1 MNIFY
6 LNFGFLLSFILGI
19 VFLTFN
25 FFEDI
30 SLTSSNWAIKV
41 GDKSV
46 SMESYLAQISQLDFN
61 NDGEID
67 AKLKESVIDQLV
79 IEQLLI
85 MKAIDEDIIQSD
97 PLLKNNLIDYMTNII
112 SNQTILNIEYEDVE
126 EYYRNNL
133 DKFSQNNLYLMKT
146 DSEFINL
153 PNDYLTKQKLRD
165 YLGADEIINI
175 DILEIGSEIKFIQD
189 DQPFSVFLVDR
200 KEGEPASLNLIFD
213 IVNHEAIRSER
224 EKSFREYINELKK
237 SYPVEINP
245 ILYK

>member
-1 MNIFY
+1 MNISY
-6 LNFGFLLSFILGI
+6 LNFGFLLSFVLGI
-19 VFLTFN
+19 VFLTFD

-30 SLTSSNWAIKV
+30 SLSSSNWAIKV

-67 AKLKESVIDQLV
+67 IKLKESVIDQLV

-85 MKAIDEDIIQSD
+85 IKAIDEDIIQSD

-112 SNQTILNIEYEDVE
+112 SNQTILNIDNEDVE
-126 EYYRNNL
+126 EYYRDNL
-133 DKFSQNNLYLMKT
+133 DKFSQNNLYLMKS

-165 YLGADEIINI
+165 YLGADAIINI

-189 DQPFSVFLVDR
+189 DQSFSVFLVD
-200 KEGEPASLNLIFD
+200 KIEGEPASLNSIFD
-213 IVNHEAIRSER
+213 IVNQEAIRSER
-224 EKSFREYINELKK
+224 ERSFREYINELKK

>member
-1 MNIFY
+1 
-6 LNFGFLLSFILGI
+6 
-19 VFLTFN
+19 
-25 FFEDI
+25 
-30 SLTSSNWAIKV
+30 
-41 GDKSV
+41 
-46 SMESYLAQISQLDFN
+46 MESYLAQISQLDFN

-133 DKFSQNNLYLMKT
+133 DKFSQNNLYLMES

-165 YLGADEIINI
+165 YLGADAIINI

-189 DQPFSVFLVDR
+189 DQPFSVFLVD
-200 KEGEPASLNLIFD
+200 KIEGEPTSLNSIFD
-213 IVNHEAIRSER
+213 IVNQEAIRSER
-224 EKSFREYINELKK
+224 ERSFREYINELKK

>member
-1 MNIFY
+1 M
-6 LNFGFLLSFILGI
+6 
-19 VFLTFN
+19 
-25 FFEDI
+25 
-30 SLTSSNWAIKV
+30 

-46 SMESYLAQISQLDFN
+46 SMDSYLTLISQLDFN
-61 NDGEID
+61 NDGQID

-85 MKAIDEDIIQSD
+85 MRAIDEDIIQSD

-133 DKFSQNNLYLMKT
+133 EKFSQNNLYLMKS

-165 YLGADEIINI
+165 YLGADAIINI

-189 DQPFSVFLVDR
+189 DQPFSVFLVD
-200 KEGEPASLNLIFD
+200 KIEGEPTSLNSIFD
-213 IVNHEAIRSER
+213 IVNQEAISSER
-224 EKSFREYINELKK
+224 ERSFREYINELKK

>member
-1 MNIFY
+1 
-6 LNFGFLLSFILGI
+6 
-19 VFLTFN
+19 
-25 FFEDI
+25 
-30 SLTSSNWAIKV
+30 
-41 GDKSV
+41 
-46 SMESYLAQISQLDFN
+46 MESYLAQISQLDFN

-67 AKLKESVIDQLV
+67 AELKKSVIDQLV

-126 EYYRNNL
+126 EYYKNNL
-133 DKFSQNNLYLMKT
+133 DKFSQNNLYLMES

-165 YLGADEIINI
+165 YLGADAIINI

-189 DQPFSVFLVDR
+189 DQSFSVLLVD
-200 KEGEPASLNLIFD
+200 KIEGKPASLNSIFN
-213 IVNHEAIRSER
+213 IVNQEAIRSER
-224 EKSFREYINELKK
+224 ERSFREYINELKK

>member
-1 MNIFY
+1 
-6 LNFGFLLSFILGI
+6 
-19 VFLTFN
+19 
-25 FFEDI
+25 
-30 SLTSSNWAIKV
+30 
-41 GDKSV
+41 
-46 SMESYLAQISQLDFN
+46 MESYLAQISQLDFN

-67 AKLKESVIDQLV
+67 AELKESVIDQLV

-126 EYYRNNL
+126 EYYKENL
-133 DKFSQNNLYLMKT
+133 DKFSQNNLYLMKS

-165 YLGADEIINI
+165 YLGADAIINI

-189 DQPFSVFLVDR
+189 DQPFSVFLVD
-200 KEGEPASLNLIFD
+200 KIEGESASLNSIFD
-213 IVNHEAIRSER
+213 IVNQEAIRSER
-224 EKSFREYINELKK
+224 ERLFKEYINELKK

>member
-1 MNIFY
+1 
-6 LNFGFLLSFILGI
+6 
-19 VFLTFN
+19 
-25 FFEDI
+25 
-30 SLTSSNWAIKV
+30 
-41 GDKSV
+41 
-46 SMESYLAQISQLDFN
+46 MESYLAQISQLDFN

-67 AKLKESVIDQLV
+67 IKLKESVIDQLV

-85 MKAIDEDIIQSD
+85 IKAIDEDFIQSD

-112 SNQTILNIEYEDVE
+112 SNQTILNIDNEDVE
-126 EYYRNNL
+126 EYYRENL
-133 DKFSQNNLYLMKT
+133 DKFSQNNLYLMKS

-165 YLGADEIINI
+165 YLGADAIINI

-189 DQPFSVFLVDR
+189 DQPFSVSLIDK
-200 KEGEPASLNLIFD
+200 KEGEPTPLNSIFD
-213 IVNHEAIRSER
+213 IVSQEAMRSER

-245 ILYK
+245 ILYKQ

>member
-1 MNIFY
+1 
-6 LNFGFLLSFILGI
+6 
-19 VFLTFN
+19 
-25 FFEDI
+25 
-30 SLTSSNWAIKV
+30 
-41 GDKSV
+41 
-46 SMESYLAQISQLDFN
+46 MESYLAQISQLDFN

-67 AKLKESVIDQLV
+67 IKLKESVIDQLV

-85 MKAIDEDIIQSD
+85 IKAIDEDIIQSD

-112 SNQTILNIEYEDVE
+112 SNQTILNIDNEDVE
-126 EYYRNNL
+126 EYYRENL
-133 DKFSQNNLYLMKT
+133 DKFSLNNLYLMKS

-165 YLGADEIINI
+165 YLGADAIINI

-189 DQPFSVFLVDR
+189 DQSFSVFLED
-200 KEGEPASLNLIFD
+200 KIEGEPASLSSIFD
-213 IVNHEAIRSER
+213 IVNQEAIRSER
-224 EKSFREYINELKK
+224 ERSFREYINELKK

>member
-1 MNIFY
+1 
-6 LNFGFLLSFILGI
+6 
-19 VFLTFN
+19 
-25 FFEDI
+25 
-30 SLTSSNWAIKV
+30 
-41 GDKSV
+41 
-46 SMESYLAQISQLDFN
+46 MESYLAQISQLDFN

-67 AKLKESVIDQLV
+67 AELKESVIDQLV

-126 EYYRNNL
+126 EYYKNNL
-133 DKFSQNNLYLMKT
+133 DKFSQNNLYLMES

-165 YLGADEIINI
+165 YLGADAIINI

-189 DQPFSVFLVDR
+189 DQSFSVLLID
-200 KEGEPASLNLIFD
+200 KIEGEPASLNSIFD
-213 IVNHEAIRSER
+213 IVNQEAIRSER
-224 EKSFREYINELKK
+224 ERSFREYINELKK

>member
-1 MNIFY
+1 M
-6 LNFGFLLSFILGI
+6 L
-19 VFLTFN
+19 VD

-30 SLTSSNWAIKV
+30 SLPSSNWAIKV

-67 AKLKESVIDQLV
+67 AELKESVIDQLV

-126 EYYRNNL
+126 EYYKNNL
-133 DKFSQNNLYLMKT
+133 DKFSQNNLYLMES

-165 YLGADEIINI
+165 YLGADAIINI

-189 DQPFSVFLVDR
+189 DQSFSVLLID
-200 KEGEPASLNLIFD
+200 KIEGEPASLNSIFD
-213 IVNHEAIRSER
+213 IVNQEAIRSER
-224 EKSFREYINELKK
+224 DRSFREYINELKK

>member
-1 MNIFY
+1 M
-6 LNFGFLLSFILGI
+6 
-19 VFLTFN
+19 
-25 FFEDI
+25 
-30 SLTSSNWAIKV
+30 

-46 SMESYLAQISQLDFN
+46 SMDSYLTLISQLDFN
-61 NDGEID
+61 NDGQID

-126 EYYRNNL
+126 EYYKNNL
-133 DKFSQNNLYLMKT
+133 DKFSQNNLYLMES

-165 YLGADEIINI
+165 YLGADAIINI

-189 DQPFSVFLVDR
+189 DQPFSVFLVD
-200 KEGEPASLNLIFD
+200 KIEGEPTSLNSIFD
-213 IVNHEAIRSER
+213 IVNQEAISSER
-224 EKSFREYINELKK
+224 ERSFREYINELKK

>member
-1 MNIFY
+1 
-6 LNFGFLLSFILGI
+6 
-19 VFLTFN
+19 
-25 FFEDI
+25 
-30 SLTSSNWAIKV
+30 
-41 GDKSV
+41 
-46 SMESYLAQISQLDFN
+46 MESYLAQISQLDFN

-112 SNQTILNIEYEDVE
+112 SNETILNIEYEDVE
-126 EYYRNNL
+126 EYYKNNL
-133 DKFSQNNLYLMKT
+133 DKFSQNNLYLMES

-165 YLGADEIINI
+165 YLGADAIINI

-189 DQPFSVFLVDR
+189 DQSFSVFLVD
-200 KEGEPASLNLIFD
+200 KIEGEPASLSSIFD
-213 IVNHEAIRSER
+213 IVNQEAIRSER
-224 EKSFREYINELKK
+224 ERSFREYINELKK

>member
-1 MNIFY
+1 
-6 LNFGFLLSFILGI
+6 
-19 VFLTFN
+19 
-25 FFEDI
+25 
-30 SLTSSNWAIKV
+30 
-41 GDKSV
+41 
-46 SMESYLAQISQLDFN
+46 MESYLAQISQLDFN

-126 EYYRNNL
+126 EYYRENL
-133 DKFSQNNLYLMKT
+133 DKFSQNNLYLMKS

-165 YLGADEIINI
+165 YLGADAIINI

-189 DQPFSVFLVDR
+189 DQPFSVFLID
-200 KEGEPASLNLIFD
+200 KIEGEPTSLNSIFD
-213 IVNHEAIRSER
+213 IVNQEAIRSER
-224 EKSFREYINELKK
+224 ERSFREYINELKK

>member
-1 MNIFY
+1 M
-6 LNFGFLLSFILGI
+6 LSFILGI
-19 VFLTFN
+19 VFLTFD
-25 FFEDI
+25 FFGDI
-30 SLTSSNWAIKV
+30 SLPSSNWAIKV

-67 AKLKESVIDQLV
+67 AELKESVIDQLV

-112 SNQTILNIEYEDVE
+112 SNQTISNIGYEDVE
-126 EYYRNNL
+126 EYYKNNL
-133 DKFSQNNLYLMKT
+133 DKFSQNNLYLMES

-165 YLGADEIINI
+165 YLGADAIINI

-189 DQPFSVFLVDR
+189 DQSFSVLLID
-200 KEGEPASLNLIFD
+200 KIEGEPASLNSIFD
-213 IVNHEAIRSER
+213 IVNQEAIRSER
-224 EKSFREYINELKK
+224 ERSFREYINELKK

>member
-1 MNIFY
+1 
-6 LNFGFLLSFILGI
+6 
-19 VFLTFN
+19 
-25 FFEDI
+25 
-30 SLTSSNWAIKV
+30 
-41 GDKSV
+41 
-46 SMESYLAQISQLDFN
+46 METYLAQISQLDFN

-67 AKLKESVIDQLV
+67 TKLKESVIDQII

-112 SNQTILNIEYEDVE
+112 SNQTILNIDNEDVE
-126 EYYRNNL
+126 EYYRENL
-133 DKFSQNNLYLMKT
+133 DKFSQNNLYLMKS

-165 YLGADEIINI
+165 YLGADAIINI

-189 DQPFSVFLVDR
+189 DQSFSVFLVD
-200 KEGEPASLNLIFD
+200 KIEGEPASLSSIFD
-213 IVNHEAIRSER
+213 IVNQEAIRSER
-224 EKSFREYINELKK
+224 ERSFREYINELKK

>member
-1 MNIFY
+1 
-6 LNFGFLLSFILGI
+6 
-19 VFLTFN
+19 
-25 FFEDI
+25 
-30 SLTSSNWAIKV
+30 
-41 GDKSV
+41 
-46 SMESYLAQISQLDFN
+46 METYLAQISQLDFN

-126 EYYRNNL
+126 EYYKENL
-133 DKFSQNNLYLMKT
+133 DKFSQNNLYLMKS

-165 YLGADEIINI
+165 YLGADAIINI

-189 DQPFSVFLVDR
+189 DQPFSVFLVD
-200 KEGEPASLNLIFD
+200 KIEGELASLSSIFD
-213 IVNHEAIRSER
+213 IVNQEAIRSER
-224 EKSFREYINELKK
+224 ERSFREYINELKK

>member
-1 MNIFY
+1 M
-6 LNFGFLLSFILGI
+6 
-19 VFLTFN
+19 
-25 FFEDI
+25 
-30 SLTSSNWAIKV
+30 

-46 SMESYLAQISQLDFN
+46 SMDSYLTLISQLDFN
-61 NDGEID
+61 NDGQID

-112 SNQTILNIEYEDVE
+112 SNQTILNIEHKDVE
-126 EYYRNNL
+126 EYYRENL
-133 DKFSQNNLYLMKT
+133 DKFSQNNLYLMES

-165 YLGADEIINI
+165 YLGADAIINI

-189 DQPFSVFLVDR
+189 DHSFSVLLLD
-200 KEGEPASLNLIFD
+200 KIEGEPASLNSIFD
-213 IVNHEAIRSER
+213 IVNQEAIRSER
-224 EKSFREYINELKK
+224 ERSFREYINELKK

>member
-1 MNIFY
+1 
-6 LNFGFLLSFILGI
+6 
-19 VFLTFN
+19 
-25 FFEDI
+25 
-30 SLTSSNWAIKV
+30 
-41 GDKSV
+41 
-46 SMESYLAQISQLDFN
+46 MESYLAQISQLDFN

-112 SNQTILNIEYEDVE
+112 SNQTILDIEYEDVE
-126 EYYRNNL
+126 EYYKNNL
-133 DKFSQNNLYLMKT
+133 DNFSQNNLYLMES

-165 YLGADEIINI
+165 YLGADAIINI

-189 DQPFSVFLVDR
+189 DQSFSVLLID
-200 KEGEPASLNLIFD
+200 KIEGEPASLNSIFD
-213 IVNHEAIRSER
+213 IVNQEAIRSER
-224 EKSFREYINELKK
+224 ERSFREYINELKK

>member
-1 MNIFY
+1 M
-6 LNFGFLLSFILGI
+6 
-19 VFLTFN
+19 
-25 FFEDI
+25 
-30 SLTSSNWAIKV
+30 

-46 SMESYLAQISQLDFN
+46 SMDSYLTLISQLDFN
-61 NDGEID
+61 NDGQID

-85 MKAIDEDIIQSD
+85 MRAIDEDIIQSD

-133 DKFSQNNLYLMKT
+133 EKFSQNNLYLMKS

-165 YLGADEIINI
+165 YLGADAIINI

-189 DQPFSVFLVDR
+189 DHSFSVLLLD
-200 KEGEPASLNLIFD
+200 KIEGEPASLNSIFD
-213 IVNHEAIRSER
+213 IVNQEAIRSER
-224 EKSFREYINELKK
+224 ERSFREYINELKK

>member
-1 MNIFY
+1 
-6 LNFGFLLSFILGI
+6 
-19 VFLTFN
+19 
-25 FFEDI
+25 
-30 SLTSSNWAIKV
+30 
-41 GDKSV
+41 
-46 SMESYLAQISQLDFN
+46 MESYLAQISQLDFN

-126 EYYRNNL
+126 EYYKENL
-133 DKFSQNNLYLMKT
+133 DKFSQNNLYLMKS

-165 YLGADEIINI
+165 YLGADAIINI

-189 DQPFSVFLVDR
+189 DQSFSVFLVD
-200 KEGEPASLNLIFD
+200 KIEGEPASLNSIFD
-213 IVNHEAIRSER
+213 TVNQEAIRSER
-224 EKSFREYINELKK
+224 ERSFREYINELKK

>member
-165 YLGADEIINI
+165 YLGADEIKNI

>member
-1 MNIFY
+1 
-6 LNFGFLLSFILGI
+6 
-19 VFLTFN
+19 
-25 FFEDI
+25 
-30 SLTSSNWAIKV
+30 
-41 GDKSV
+41 
-46 SMESYLAQISQLDFN
+46 MESYLAQISQLDFN

-133 DKFSQNNLYLMKT
+133 DKFSQNNLYLMKS

-165 YLGADEIINI
+165 YLGADAIINI
-175 DILEIGSEIKFIQD
+175 DILEIGGEIKFIQD
-189 DQPFSVFLVDR
+189 DQPLSVFLVD
-200 KEGEPASLNLIFD
+200 KIEGEPASLSSIFN
-213 IVNHEAIRSER
+213 IVNQEAIRSER
-224 EKSFREYINELKK
+224 ERSFREYINELKK
-237 SYPVEINP
+237 SYPVEINA

>member
-1 MNIFY
+1 
-6 LNFGFLLSFILGI
+6 
-19 VFLTFN
+19 
-25 FFEDI
+25 
-30 SLTSSNWAIKV
+30 
-41 GDKSV
+41 
-46 SMESYLAQISQLDFN
+46 MESYLAQISQLDFN

-112 SNQTILNIEYEDVE
+112 SNQTILNIDNEDVE
-126 EYYRNNL
+126 EYYRENL
-133 DKFSQNNLYLMKT
+133 DKFSQNNLYLMKS

-165 YLGADEIINI
+165 YLGADAIINI

-189 DQPFSVFLVDR
+189 DQSFSVLLLD
-200 KEGEPASLNLIFD
+200 KIEGEPASLNSIFD
-213 IVNHEAIRSER
+213 IVNQEAIRSER
-224 EKSFREYINELKK
+224 ERSFREYINELKK

>member
-1 MNIFY
+1 
-6 LNFGFLLSFILGI
+6 
-19 VFLTFN
+19 
-25 FFEDI
+25 
-30 SLTSSNWAIKV
+30 
-41 GDKSV
+41 
-46 SMESYLAQISQLDFN
+46 MESYLAQISQLDFN

-67 AKLKESVIDQLV
+67 AELKESVIDQLV

-85 MKAIDEDIIQSD
+85 MRAIDEDIIQSD

-126 EYYRNNL
+126 EYYKNNL
-133 DKFSQNNLYLMKT
+133 DKFSQNNLYLMES

-165 YLGADEIINI
+165 YLGADAIINI

-189 DQPFSVFLVDR
+189 DQSFSVLLID
-200 KEGEPASLNLIFD
+200 KIEGEPASLNTIFD
-213 IVNHEAIRSER
+213 IVNQEAIRSER
-224 EKSFREYINELKK
+224 ERSFREYINELKK

>member
-1 MNIFY
+1 
-6 LNFGFLLSFILGI
+6 
-19 VFLTFN
+19 
-25 FFEDI
+25 
-30 SLTSSNWAIKV
+30 
-41 GDKSV
+41 
-46 SMESYLAQISQLDFN
+46 MESYLAQISQLDFN

-133 DKFSQNNLYLMKT
+133 DKFSQNNLYLMKS

-165 YLGADEIINI
+165 YLGADAIINI

-189 DQPFSVFLVDR
+189 DQSFSVLLID
-200 KEGEPASLNLIFD
+200 KIEGEPASLNSIFD
-213 IVNHEAIRSER
+213 IVNQEAIRSER
-224 EKSFREYINELKK
+224 ERSFREYINELKK

>member
-1 MNIFY
+1 
-6 LNFGFLLSFILGI
+6 
-19 VFLTFN
+19 
-25 FFEDI
+25 
-30 SLTSSNWAIKV
+30 
-41 GDKSV
+41 
-46 SMESYLAQISQLDFN
+46 MESYLAQISQLDFN

-67 AKLKESVIDQLV
+67 AELKESVIDQLV

-126 EYYRNNL
+126 EYYKNNL
-133 DKFSQNNLYLMKT
+133 DKFSQNNLYLMES

-165 YLGADEIINI
+165 YLGADAIINI

-189 DQPFSVFLVDR
+189 DQSFSVLLID
-200 KEGEPASLNLIFD
+200 KIEGEPASLNSIFD
-213 IVNHEAIRSER
+213 IVNQEAIRSER
-224 EKSFREYINELKK
+224 ERSFREYINELKK

-245 ILYK
+245 VLYK

>member
-1 MNIFY
+1 
-6 LNFGFLLSFILGI
+6 
-19 VFLTFN
+19 
-25 FFEDI
+25 
-30 SLTSSNWAIKV
+30 
-41 GDKSV
+41 
-46 SMESYLAQISQLDFN
+46 MESYLAQISQLDFN

-67 AKLKESVIDQLV
+67 TELKASVIDQLV

-126 EYYRNNL
+126 EYYKNNL
-133 DKFSQNNLYLMKT
+133 DNFSQNNLYLMES

-165 YLGADEIINI
+165 YLGADAIINI

-189 DQPFSVFLVDR
+189 DQSFSVLLID
-200 KEGEPASLNLIFD
+200 KIEGEPASLNSIFD
-213 IVNHEAIRSER
+213 IVNQEAIRSER
-224 EKSFREYINELKK
+224 ERSFREYINELKK

>member
-1 MNIFY
+1 M
-6 LNFGFLLSFILGI
+6 L
-19 VFLTFN
+19 VD

-30 SLTSSNWAIKV
+30 SLPSSKWAIKV

-67 AKLKESVIDQLV
+67 AELKESVIDQLV

-126 EYYRNNL
+126 EYYKNNL
-133 DKFSQNNLYLMKT
+133 DKFSQNNLYLMES

-165 YLGADEIINI
+165 YLGADAIINI

-189 DQPFSVFLVDR
+189 DQSFSVLLVD
-200 KEGEPASLNLIFD
+200 KIEGKPASLNSIFD
-213 IVNHEAIRSER
+213 IVNQEAIRSER
-224 EKSFREYINELKK
+224 ERSFREYINELKK

>member
-1 MNIFY
+1 M
-6 LNFGFLLSFILGI
+6 
-19 VFLTFN
+19 
-25 FFEDI
+25 
-30 SLTSSNWAIKV
+30 

-46 SMESYLAQISQLDFN
+46 SMDSYLTLISQLDFN
-61 NDGEID
+61 NDGQID

-85 MKAIDEDIIQSD
+85 MRAIDEDIIQSD

-133 DKFSQNNLYLMKT
+133 EKFSQNNLYLMKS

-165 YLGADEIINI
+165 YLGADAIINI

-189 DQPFSVFLVDR
+189 DQPFSVLLVD
-200 KEGEPASLNLIFD
+200 KIEGEPASLNSIFD
-213 IVNHEAIRSER
+213 IVNQEAIRSER
-224 EKSFREYINELKK
+224 ERSFREYINELKK

-245 ILYK
+245 ILFK

>member
-1 MNIFY
+1 
-6 LNFGFLLSFILGI
+6 
-19 VFLTFN
+19 
-25 FFEDI
+25 
-30 SLTSSNWAIKV
+30 
-41 GDKSV
+41 
-46 SMESYLAQISQLDFN
+46 MESYLAQISQLDFN

-67 AKLKESVIDQLV
+67 AELKESVIDQLV

-97 PLLKNNLIDYMTNII
+97 PLLKNNLIYYMTNII
-112 SNQTILNIEYEDVE
+112 SNQTILDIEYEDVE
-126 EYYRNNL
+126 EYYKNNL
-133 DKFSQNNLYLMKT
+133 DKFSQNNLYLMES

-165 YLGADEIINI
+165 YLGADAIINI

-189 DQPFSVFLVDR
+189 DQSFSVLLID
-200 KEGEPASLNLIFD
+200 KIEGEPASLNSIFD
-213 IVNHEAIRSER
+213 IVNQEAIRSER
-224 EKSFREYINELKK
+224 ERSFREYINELKK

>member
-1 MNIFY
+1 MNISY
-6 LNFGFLLSFILGI
+6 LNFGFFLSFILGI
-19 VFLTFN
+19 VFLTFD

-30 SLTSSNWAIKV
+30 SLSSSNWAIKV
-41 GDKSV
+41 GDKSI

-67 AKLKESVIDQLV
+67 IKLKESVIDQLV

-85 MKAIDEDIIQSD
+85 IKAIDEDIIQSD

-112 SNQTILNIEYEDVE
+112 SNQTILNIDNEDVE
-126 EYYRNNL
+126 EYYRENL
-133 DKFSQNNLYLMKT
+133 DKFSQNNLYLMKS

-165 YLGADEIINI
+165 YLGADAIINI

-189 DQPFSVFLVDR
+189 DQSFSVFLVD
-200 KEGEPASLNLIFD
+200 KIEGEPASLSSIFD
-213 IVNHEAIRSER
+213 IVNQEAIRSER
-224 EKSFREYINELKK
+224 ERSFREYINELKK

>member
-1 MNIFY
+1 
-6 LNFGFLLSFILGI
+6 
-19 VFLTFN
+19 
-25 FFEDI
+25 
-30 SLTSSNWAIKV
+30 
-41 GDKSV
+41 
-46 SMESYLAQISQLDFN
+46 MESYLAQISQLDFN

-67 AKLKESVIDQLV
+67 AELKESVIDQLV

-126 EYYRNNL
+126 EYYKNNL
-133 DKFSQNNLYLMKT
+133 DKFSQNNLYLMES

-165 YLGADEIINI
+165 YLGADAIINI
-175 DILEIGSEIKFIQD
+175 DILEIGSEIKFIQN
-189 DQPFSVFLVDR
+189 DQSFSVLLVD
-200 KEGEPASLNLIFD
+200 KIEGEPASLNSIFD
-213 IVNHEAIRSER
+213 IVNQEAIRSER
-224 EKSFREYINELKK
+224 ERSFREYINELKK

>member
-1 MNIFY
+1 
-6 LNFGFLLSFILGI
+6 
-19 VFLTFN
+19 
-25 FFEDI
+25 
-30 SLTSSNWAIKV
+30 
-41 GDKSV
+41 
-46 SMESYLAQISQLDFN
+46 MESYLAQISQLDFN
-61 NDGEID
+61 KDGEID

-126 EYYRNNL
+126 EYYKNNL
-133 DKFSQNNLYLMKT
+133 DKFSQNNLYLMES

-165 YLGADEIINI
+165 YLGADAIINI

-189 DQPFSVFLVDR
+189 DQPFSVFLVD
-200 KEGEPASLNLIFD
+200 KIEGESASLNSIFD
-213 IVNHEAIRSER
+213 IVNQEAIRSER
-224 EKSFREYINELKK
+224 ERSFREYINELKK